1 MRCDPHGVPRAPA
14 GRAKDRGTVTPLRR
28 LGRGQGEPGRLHTTG
43 GSQGE
48 PALPRLVGDG
58 RLELCIVRATVR
70 EDDDLPRRRGTASV
84 VQVPRRDVLHHEG
97 RRRAIRQRRR
107 PGGGLATSARMERCA
122 VRKTGR
128 LLRGPVAWSRPAK
141 TAEHWCRPAQDGDGW
156 RYDGRSTSAR
166 GAPAGGL
173 PSGATRQRES
183 RPGEAIRQG
192 VQHLLHKTPCVRDKA
207 EPPGDRKPLGICR
220 SPRRKSSAWLR
231 NREVESCSPQR

>member
-28 LGRGQGEPGRLHTTG
+28 LGRGQGEPGRLL
-43 GSQGE
+43 E
-48 PALPRLVGDG
+48 ADG
-58 RLELCIVRATVR
+58 RDGGADSPRPSQEARAALSPVAGLGKR
-70 EDDDLPRRRGTASV
+70 AWLVAWRGA
-84 VQVPRRDVLHHEG
+84 PAE
-97 RRRAIRQRRR
+97 RRR

-220 SPRRKSSAWLR
+220 SPRRKIRAWLR